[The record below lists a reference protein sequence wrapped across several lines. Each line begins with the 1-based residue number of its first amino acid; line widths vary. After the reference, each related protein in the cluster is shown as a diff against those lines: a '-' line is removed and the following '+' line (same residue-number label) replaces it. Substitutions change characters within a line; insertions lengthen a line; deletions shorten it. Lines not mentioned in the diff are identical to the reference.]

1 MSKKY
6 EAMSNEYG
14 TITFEGKEYA
24 LTCQAEFQYRSHNS
38 KGFQFQE
45 PNNWMIATAI
55 DTDENEYTV
64 WYYIDDEHINDE
76 DMSDA
81 CDWGYPN
88 EVVAIRD

>member
-14 TITFEGKEYA
+14 TVIFEGKEYA
-24 LTCQAEFQYRSHNS
+24 LINQAEFQYRSHNS
-38 KGFQFQE
+38 NGFQLQE
-45 PNNWMIATAI
+45 PDHWMSAVAI

-64 WYYIDDEHINDE
+64 WWYIDDEHINDE
-76 DMSDA
+76 DISGV